1 MKPGRSGVAASA
13 VDRIARAT
21 VFLAS
26 GWFLFA
32 AAWGMVGIPSAGHLG
47 AGSAATIMASEPM
60 VLWKVAYP
68 SWAWYT
74 GAPPAREL
82 YICHH
87 PFGTF
92 YLSAVFVWIFGHHD
106 FVVHLPTVL
115 MSAAIPPLLYGIARE
130 RWGAPVGAV
139 AAAAYVVV
147 PIAVGFSN
155 YTNLETMCIFG
166 VLLFFWG
173 HSRHMTTGAPRYMVA
188 SLVGLVF
195 ACSADWVGYLI
206 VAPLIVWAFVRAFA
220 LPARFTARLR
230 FESYARWWGLSTGVV
245 AGTLVLWLGLFYL
258 ADQIAA
264 WLTQGVARG
273 GGQAA
278 SLTQALQA
286 RKDWIDFSFTPLA
299 IFLGKVAA
307 PVACVRLLVLR
318 RDEEA
323 YAPSLLFGAVVQ
335 YAAFK
340 NGADIH
346 IFWPH
351 YFAAY
356 YALALAQ
363 LVDTIALGV
372 RWTVH
377 RLAPARAGVF
387 AGAAALA
394 IGLAPS
400 VAMAHDGVLS
410 LWVWRRTGGRYD
422 EKGNL
427 IRSQVDMHQVIEQV
441 VLPNTVRGTPI
452 DTHESA
458 GWGWDHVWK
467 YEGQATPAGVPSA
480 GNASAHP
487 FWLGR
492 GTGMSADFEKKVAA
506 TAHVRIYGDV
516 WLVDQREPFAPVDAY
531 STSEREPTAIEWLL
545 FGGTE
550 RMRTVGRQ
558 PDPWLTWE
566 WRTHLN
572 QTVAPPTGEP
582 KTIDELRIAH
592 NVAVARGDDA
602 QAMRWAERIQA
613 QLDRTVSA
621 RYEQGISLIGVRVI
635 GGVEPR
641 IESWFE
647 VSGPV
652 GDLSFDVRS
661 TVEARSRWSLIPP
674 TTTDR
679 QMAYPPTLATKLWR
693 ANFIYKVETTMNHRI
708 GRERYYGQWVSRDG
722 SPAPKRIDGP
732 QQTTL
737 AVAP

>member
-1 MKPGRSGVAASA
+1 
-13 VDRIARAT
+13 
-21 VFLAS
+21 
-26 GWFLFA
+26 
-32 AAWGMVGIPSAGHLG
+32 
-47 AGSAATIMASEPM
+47 MASEPM
-60 VLWKVAYP
+60 ILWKVVYP

-74 GAPPAREL
+74 GAPPLRDV

-92 YLSAVFVWIFGHHD
+92 YLAAAFVWIFGHHD

-130 RWGAPVGAV
+130 QWGAPIGAV

-147 PIAVGFSN
+147 PIAIGFSN

-166 VLLFFWG
+166 TLLFFWG
-173 HSRHMTTGAPRYMVA
+173 HSRHMTTGKPRYLVA
-188 SLVGLVF
+188 SLTGLVF

-206 VAPLIVWAFVRAFA
+206 VTPLIIWAFVRAFV
-220 LPARFTARLR
+220 LPARLTPRLR
-230 FESYARWWGLSTGVV
+230 FGAYARWWGLSTGIV
-245 AGTLVLWLGLFYL
+245 AGTLALWLGLFYF
-258 ADQIAA
+258 ADQIGA
-264 WLTQGVARG
+264 WIAQGMARG
-273 GGQAA
+273 GGQVG
-278 SLTQALQA
+278 SLAPVLQA

-307 PVACVRLLVLR
+307 PVACVRLLALR

-335 YAAFK
+335 YVAFR
-340 NGADIH
+340 NGADVH
-346 IFWPH
+346 IFWAH
-351 YFAAY
+351 YFAPY

-363 LVDTIALGV
+363 LVDTIARAI
-372 RWTVH
+372 RWVA
-377 RLAPARAGVF
+377 RRFVPAKAAVI
-387 AGAAALA
+387 AGAAALT

-422 EKGNL
+422 EKGVI
-427 IRSQVDMHQVIEQV
+427 IRSQVDMHAVIEQV
-441 VLPNTVRGTPI
+441 ILPNTVRGTPI

-467 YEGQATPAGVPSA
+467 NQGPGTPAGLPSA
-480 GNASAHP
+480 GSPNAHP
-487 FWLGR
+487 FWIAR
-492 GTGMSADFEKKVAA
+492 GSGMSADLEKKVAA
-506 TAHVRIYGDV
+506 SAHVRIYGDV

-531 STSEREPTAIEWLL
+531 STNEREPNPFEWLL
-545 FGGTE
+545 LGGTDPI
-550 RMRTVGRQ
+550 RTVGRQ
-558 PDPWLTWE
+558 ADPWLTWE
-566 WRTHLN
+566 WRTHLG
-572 QTVAPPTGEP
+572 QIAAPPTGEP

-592 NVAVARGDDA
+592 NAAVARGDDA
-602 QAMRWAERIQA
+602 QAKRWQERVEA
-613 QLDRTVSA
+613 QLDRSVVA
-621 RYEQGISLIGVRVI
+621 RFEQGLSLIGVRVV

-647 VSGPV
+647 VSAPM
-652 GDLSFDVRS
+652 GDLVFDVRS

-674 TTTDR
+674 STTDR

-693 ANFIYKVETTMNHRI
+693 AHFIYKVDTIMNHRI

-722 SPAPKRIDGP
+722 SPAPKRVDGP

-737 AVAP
+737 TVAR